1 MLWFFLMSIIT
12 ICSILLS
19 ITGKSL
25 GLRNFFAKVL
35 LVVFEW
41 ASEIRATVDPSLLAE
56 EIPNIGSGG
65 AEYEEEKTERLKRRG
80 SQKRRLLTDDR
91 PLIDHYWSELINAKL
106 HDPDYKPNIQEIL
119 KPDLP
124 DSNKSSTSKRVIV
137 REIVEYTLEFLSAGV
152 EAIIEDKVTERFQ
165 AATLGNW
172 NLLTRSRKFVPS
184 NWKLDTV
191 WLLGVIFRYTVLLP
205 VRFFLF
211 LIALFMLIGISILIG
226 SIPNEEYRIIANQHA
241 MLCFFRILSRAF
253 SSIIKFHN
261 TENRPKSGIVVAN
274 HTSPIDVMVL
284 SCDNC
289 YAMIGQRQGGFLG
302 FIQKAVSRCAHHIW
316 FERTETKDRTLVR
329 KKLQEH
335 VNDPTKLPVLI
346 FPEGTCINN
355 TSVMMFKKRIIRGM
369 NPNENLC
376 SNCRSK
382 ISDTVY
388 PIAMKYDNRLGDAF
402 WNSSQ
407 EGYFMHLVSMM
418 TSWALMCEVYYLPP
432 MTREEGE
439 DPIDFASRVKKQIA
453 QKGKLFAG
461 GLVDLE
467 WDGSL
472 KRTMVPEKLKI
483 KQKDQF
489 YAYLARTMP
498 ITTETFR
505 EIRKISVGEA
515 DPEVLEEIENIIRHR
530 TVSEVLTDGSQD
542 D

>member
-1 MLWFFLMSIIT
+1 MLSVLFLWLTYFLSCVLVLIIFLSLT
-12 ICSILLS
+12 GQSTGVREFCAKLLLY
-19 ITGKSL
+19 I
-25 GLRNFFAKVL
+25 
-35 LVVFEW
+35 FEW
-41 ASEIRATVDPSLLAE
+41 ASEIRATVDPTVVAD
-56 EIPNIGSGG
+56 EIPNVGSGG
-65 AEYEEEKTERLKRRG
+65 TESEEEKVQRFKRNDNP
-80 SQKRRLLTDDR
+80 KKRLLTDNR
-91 PLIDHYWSELINAKL
+91 PLIDHHWSDLIDAKL
-106 HDPDYKPNIQEIL
+106 HDPDYKPDVKELL
-119 KPDLP
+119 KPDLHDP
-124 DSNKSSTSKRVIV
+124 NKPLTPTRVIV
-137 REIVEYTLEFLSAGV
+137 REIVEDTLEFLSAGV

-191 WLLGVIFRYTVLLP
+191 WFLGVIFRYTILLP
-205 VRFFLF
+205 VRFALF
-211 LIALFMLIGISILIG
+211 IIATFMLIGISLLIG
-226 SIPNEEYRIIANQHA
+226 SIPNEEYRIVANKYA

-316 FERTETKDRTLVR
+316 FERTEAKDRSLVR

-335 VNDPTKLPVLI
+335 VNDPNKLPILI

-355 TSVMMFKKRIIRGM
+355 TSGSFEVS
-369 NPNENLC
+369 E
-376 SNCRSK
+376 
-382 ISDTVY
+382 TVH
-388 PIAMKYDNRLGDAF
+388 PIALKYDNRLGDAF

-407 EGYFMHLVSMM
+407 QGYFMYLVSMM

-439 DPIDFASRVKKQIA
+439 DPIDFARRVKRLIA
-453 QKGKLFAG
+453 QRG

-467 WDGSL
+467 WDGNL
-472 KRTMVPEKLKI
+472 KRTMVPDKLKI

-489 YAYLARTMP
+489 YDYLSRTLP
-498 ITTETFR
+498 INLSDQTYH
-505 EIRKISVGEA
+505 EIRKLSQGETN
-515 DPEVLEEIENIIRHR
+515 DEVLEEIEQLIRRR
-530 TVSEVLTDGSQD
+530 TMSENKPDGSQD

>member
-41 ASEIRATVDPSLLAE
+41 ASEIRATFDPSLLGE

-80 SQKRRLLTDDR
+80 SQKRRLLNDDR

-106 HDPDYKPNIQEIL
+106 HDPDYKPDIKELLRPNR
-119 KPDLP
+119 PDLNRP
-124 DSNKSSTSKRVIV
+124 SNRVIV

-211 LIALFMLIGISILIG
+211 LIALFMLIGISLLIG

-355 TSVMMFKKRIIRGM
+355 TSVMMFKKGSF
-369 NPNENLC
+369 E
-376 SNCRSK
+376 

-407 EGYFMHLVSMM
+407 ESYFMHLVSMM

-439 DPIDFASRVKKQIA
+439 DPIDFARRVKRLIA
-453 QKGKLFAG
+453 QRG

-467 WDGSL
+467 WDGNL
-472 KRTMVPEKLKI
+472 KRMMVPEKLKI

-489 YAYLARTMP
+489 YDYLSRTLP
-498 ITTETFR
+498 INLSDQTFH
-505 EIRKISVGEA
+505 EIRKLSQGETY
-515 DPEVLEEIENIIRHR
+515 DEVLEEIEQLIRRR
-530 TVSEVLTDGSQD
+530 TMSENKPDGSQD
-542 D
+542 E